1 MNSEMTV
8 TATNA
13 TTGGSAKGSLSTSA
27 IRFTAGIGNHWTMD
41 VGFEIGID
49 WLTAS
54 TLLSSSSSA
63 TVTESSGTI
72 DVADSEKTIKEL
84 GEGINTFSAIPGV
97 FIFSIGFSF

>member
-1 MNSEMTV
+1 
-8 TATNA
+8 
-13 TTGGSAKGSLSTSA
+13 
-27 IRFTAGIGNHWTMD
+27 MD
-41 VGFEIGID
+41 NGLGVWNRN
-49 WLTAS
+49 WLATAS

-84 GEGINTFSAIPGV
+84 GEGINTFSAIPGI